1 MSHKP
6 ATEKPS
12 LKERAKEE
20 LQKYLLVSLYLFVCF
35 SALLLYKASL
45 TAASATEPLPFGI
58 AAIKALV
65 IGKFILIG
73 QMAKVGDRGPGR
85 VLVHQVAWKTIAFMV
100 MLIVFNLLEE
110 IIVGWV
116 HDRGAMASL
125 AEHFHQGW
133 LAVLA
138 PALVMLLILVPLIA
152 AQELNR
158 VMGPGGLSR
167 LMRDPSHRS
176 D

>member
-1 MSHKP
+1 MSHEP
-6 ATEKPS
+6 ANEKPS

-45 TAASATEPLPFGI
+45 TAGAGTQPLPFGI

-73 QMAKVGDRGPGR
+73 QMAKVGERGPGR
-85 VLVHQVAWKTIAFMV
+85 YLVHQIAWKTVAFMV
-100 MLIVFNLLEE
+100 MLILFNLLEE

-116 HDRGAMASL
+116 HGRGAMASL
-125 AEHFHQGW
+125 AEHFDQGW

-167 LMRDPSHRS
+167 LMRDNSHRS